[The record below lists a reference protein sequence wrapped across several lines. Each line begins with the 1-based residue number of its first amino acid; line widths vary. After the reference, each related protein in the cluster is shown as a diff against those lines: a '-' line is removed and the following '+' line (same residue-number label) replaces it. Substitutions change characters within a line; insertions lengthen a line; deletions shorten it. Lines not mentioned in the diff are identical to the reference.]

1 MLRVIDT
8 TNQGVD
14 ARVAETGVNDDG
26 TYLAAGGLQQ
36 ILATVFQVEHDLRR
50 RQVVGV
56 LTKVAE
62 FSQREMI
69 TELDVFH

>member
-14 ARVAETGVNDDG
+14 ARVAEAGVNDDG

-36 ILATVFQVEHDLRR
+36 ILATVFQVKQHLRR
-50 RQVVGV
+50 WQVVGG
-56 LTKVAE
+56 LTKVAK
-62 FSQREMI
+62 FCQREMI